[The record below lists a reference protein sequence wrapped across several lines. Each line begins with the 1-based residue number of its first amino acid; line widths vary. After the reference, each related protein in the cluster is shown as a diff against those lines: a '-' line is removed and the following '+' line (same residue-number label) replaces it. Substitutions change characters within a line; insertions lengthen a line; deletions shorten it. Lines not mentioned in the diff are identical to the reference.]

1 MSFKPYKGFE
11 PKWIRE
17 AAPADSYR
25 SIFRWGDPN
34 FFKLPKESLY
44 KMMKDVFAVDDSA
57 FDHYSCDLGF
67 DKVELPPECAPKM
80 AQEHVDFF
88 KSVYGEDVSQADY
101 DRVSV
106 AYGQT
111 AYDLLRLRERRFDS
125 LPDIV
130 VYPSE
135 SEQIVKTVTY
145 CAEHDIP
152 LYVYGG
158 GSSVTRG
165 VEPVCGGI
173 SLDMRRKFN
182 KVLAFNEIDQTITV
196 QTGMSG
202 PDLEKHLNNAVA
214 EFGAKRAYTCGH
226 FPQSFEYSSVGGWIV
241 TRGAGQNSTYYGTI
255 ADMVIQQKYATPI
268 GQILTTRYA
277 REATGPDLN
286 QIMMGSE
293 GTFGVLTECTL
304 KVRRYMPENR
314 VRFSYI
320 FKNWD
325 SAMDAAREMMQCEA
339 GYSSVFRLSDEE
351 ETNMMLRL
359 YNVDETPLQP
369 LLDIAGY
376 KDMERCL
383 FLGFTDG
390 EKGFSR
396 NVAKNIAKIALKH
409 GAMPLTGYVCRSWE
423 KGRFND
429 PYLRDS
435 MMDFGVVTDTLE
447 CTVNWSNME
456 QVHRDVRKVC
466 HALPHTVVT
475 THMSHCYPQGAN
487 LYFIFITRMD
497 NADEFKKYHTTILDA
512 IQKSG
517 AAISHHHGIG
527 KMFAPWLEGSL
538 GEKEYGVFKVLKDYF
553 DPKYTMNPGGT
564 IGLDLPED
572 EKKFLRQGNIDNA
585 TINPVR

>member
-1 MSFKPYKGFE
+1 MAKSKKDVGFE
-11 PKWIRE
+11 PKWIKE

-34 FFKLPKESLY
+34 FFKVPKPSLY
-44 KMMKDVFAVDDSA
+44 KMAKEILEVTDDDFKDYTVDI
-57 FDHYSCDLGF
+57 GF

-80 AQEHVDFF
+80 AKKHVKFF
-88 KSVYGEDVSQADY
+88 ESIYGEDVSQSDY
-101 DRVSV
+101 DRLSV
-106 AYGQT
+106 AYGKT
-111 AYDLLRLRERRFDS
+111 AYDIMRIRERRFDS

-130 VYPSE
+130 AYPSKT
-135 SEQIVKTVTY
+135 EQIEKTVTY
-145 CAEHDIP
+145 CAENGIP

-165 VEPVCGGI
+165 VEPVKGGI
-173 SLDMRRKFN
+173 SLDMRRKFT
-182 KVLAFNEIDQTITV
+182 KVIAFNEIDQTITV
-196 QTGMSG
+196 QSGMSG

-226 FPQSFEYSSVGGWIV
+226 FPQSFEYSSVGGWVV

-255 ADMVIQQKYATPI
+255 ADMVLQQKYATPI
-268 GQILTTRYA
+268 GRILTSHYS

-293 GTFGVLTECTL
+293 GTFGVLTEVTL

-320 FKNWD
+320 FKDWNT
-325 SAMDAAREMMQCEA
+325 AMAAAREMMQCEA
-339 GYSSVFRLSDEE
+339 GFSSVFRLSDEE
-351 ETNMMLRL
+351 ETELMLRL
-359 YNVDETPLQP
+359 YNVDETPLHP
-369 LLDIAGY
+369 LLEALGY
-376 KDMERCL
+376 KSMERCL

-396 NVAKNIAKIALKH
+396 NVAKNIAKIALKN
-409 GAMPLTGYVCRSWE
+409 GALPLTGYVTKSWE

-429 PYLRDS
+429 PYLRDT
-435 MMDFGVVTDTLE
+435 MMDFSVVTDTLE

-456 QVHRDVRKVC
+456 KVHREVRKVC
-466 HALPHTVVT
+466 HALPKTIVT
-475 THMSHCYPQGAN
+475 THMSHVYPQGAN

-497 NADEFKKYHTTILDA
+497 GADEFKRYHTTILDA

-517 AAISHHHGIG
+517 AALSHHHGIG
-527 KMFAPWLEGSL
+527 KMFAPWLEGNV
-538 GEKEYGVFKVLKDYF
+538 GRTEYGVFKVLKDYF

-564 IGLDLPED
+564 IGLDLKEE
-572 EKKFLRQGNIDNA
+572 EKKFLREGYDDFA
-585 TINPVR
+585 DYGRR